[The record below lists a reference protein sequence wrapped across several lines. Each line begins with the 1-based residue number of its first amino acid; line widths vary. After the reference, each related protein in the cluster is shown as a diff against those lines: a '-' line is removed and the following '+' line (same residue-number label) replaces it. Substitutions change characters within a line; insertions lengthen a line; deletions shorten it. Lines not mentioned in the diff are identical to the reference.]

1 MKFPVQ
7 AAATAPGE
15 TDLLWKRL
23 DPEGFAMPD
32 DTAVMSADLH
42 YLSIAEAARLIEQRR
57 LSPVELTQAY
67 LDRIATYDPQLNA
80 YLLVTADRA
89 LEAARAAEAEIAAGR
104 YRGPM
109 HGIPF
114 ALKDIYC
121 TAGIR
126 TTCHSRTRAD
136 YVPASDATTVTKL
149 YEAGAVLLGKLA
161 THEFAHGGPSFDLPW
176 PAARN
181 PWNREH
187 FTGGSS
193 SGSGAAVAA
202 GLAPGSLGSDTG
214 GSIRNP
220 AALCGLVGLKPTY
233 GLVSRSGVY
242 TNSFSYDHAGPM
254 TWTVE
259 DCAIMLQAIVGHDVR
274 DPASA
279 TRPVPDY
286 RAGLSDGVKG
296 LRIGVLRHLYEED
309 VPVAASLTAALE
321 QAYDVLRGLGA
332 SVEDARVRPA
342 ADYHAVKITG
352 AESEL
357 LAVHEPVLRARLNDF
372 GADFL
377 GRALGALLISGAD
390 YMQASRQRRV
400 MIAEMAPLYDR
411 FDVLVTAGPGPAARL
426 DSWRTINF
434 WQRSSVTTP
443 FNVTGGPALVQ
454 CIGFTD
460 DGLPLSMQ
468 VVGRPFADAMVLRV
482 AKAYEDATP
491 WRRRRP
497 VLEAGAAPL
506 PAPAVPEP
514 AKAEISRMRRDE
526 IAVMCKRRGLTVP
539 ERHFAQLCATAPYV
553 DEMVGH
559 LGRSWDFMDEPAS
572 VFRF

>member
-1 MKFPVQ
+1 
-7 AAATAPGE
+7 
-15 TDLLWKRL
+15 
-23 DPEGFAMPD
+23 MPR
-32 DTAVMSADLH
+32 AVADLH
-42 YLSIAEAARLIEQRR
+42 HLSIAEAARLIERR
-57 LSPVELTQAY
+57 QLSPVDLTQAY
-67 LDRIATYDPQLNA
+67 LDRIQTYDAQLNA

-89 LEAARAAEAEIAAGR
+89 LEAARAAEAEIAAGH

-126 TTCHSRTRAD
+126 TTCHSRTRQD
-136 YVPASDATTVTKL
+136 YVPNFDAATVTRL
-149 YEAGAVLLGKLA
+149 YQAGAVLLGKLS

-187 FTGGSS
+187 ATGGSS
-193 SGSGAAVAA
+193 SGSGASVAA
-202 GLAPGSLGSDTG
+202 ALAPGSLGSDTG

-242 TNSFSYDHAGPM
+242 TNSYSYDTAGPM

-259 DCAIMLQAIVGHDVR
+259 DCAIMLQTIAGHDPK

-279 TRPVPDY
+279 GHAVPDY
-286 RAGLSDGVKG
+286 RAELSAGVKG

-309 VPVAASLTAALE
+309 VPVPASLKAALE

-332 SVEDARVRPA
+332 VIEDARIRPA
-342 ADYHAVKITG
+342 SDYHAVKITG

-357 LAVHEPVLRARLNDF
+357 FAVHEPVLRQRLNDF

-390 YMQASRQRRV
+390 YVQASRQRRA
-400 MIAEMAPLYDR
+400 MIAEMAPLYQKY
-411 FDVLVTAGPGPAARL
+411 DVLLTAGPGPAARL
-426 DSWRTINF
+426 DAWRTLNF
-434 WQRSSVTTP
+434 WQKSSVTTP
-443 FNVTGGPALVQ
+443 FNVTGGPALAQ

-468 VVGRPFADAMVLRV
+468 VAGRPFADAMVLRV

-497 VLEAGAAPL
+497 VLEAGAPPL
-506 PAPAVPEP
+506 PAPPVPEP

-539 ERHFAQLCATAPYV
+539 EKHFEQLCATAPYV
-553 DEMVGH
+553 EEMVGH
-559 LGRSWDFMDEPAS
+559 LGRSWDFTDEPS
-572 VFRF
+572 NVFQFGG

>member
-1 MKFPVQ
+1 
-7 AAATAPGE
+7 
-15 TDLLWKRL
+15 
-23 DPEGFAMPD
+23 MPD
-32 DTAVMSADLH
+32 DAAPPSTDLH
-42 YLSIAEAARLIEQRR
+42 YLSITEAARLIRQRR
-57 LSPVELTQAY
+57 LSPVDLTQAY
-67 LDRIATYDPQLNA
+67 LSRIERFDAQLNA
-80 YLLVTADRA
+80 YLLVTADQA
-89 LEAARAAEAEIAAGR
+89 LEQARRAEAEIAAGH

-136 YVPASDATTVTKL
+136 YVPGFDATTVAKL
-149 YEAGAVLLGKLA
+149 YEAGAVLLGKLS

-193 SGSGAAVAA
+193 SGSGASVAA

-242 TNSFSYDHAGPM
+242 TNSFSYDHAGP
-254 TWTVE
+254 TTRTVD
-259 DCAIMLQAIVGHDVR
+259 DCAIMLQAIAGHDPR

-279 TRPVPDY
+279 GRPVPDY
-286 RAGLSDGVKG
+286 RAGLSAGLKG
-296 LRIGVLRHLYEED
+296 LRIGILRHLYEDD
-309 VPVAASLTAALE
+309 VPVPTALKAALE
-321 QAYDVLRGLGA
+321 DAYDVLRRLGA
-332 SVEDARVRPA
+332 TIEDTRIRPA
-342 ADYHAVKITG
+342 SDYHAVKIIG

-357 LAVHEPVLRARLNDF
+357 LAVHEPVLRDRLNDF

-377 GRALGALLISGAD
+377 GRALGALLMSGPD
-390 YMQASRQRRV
+390 YVQASRQRRA

-411 FDVLVTAGPGPAARL
+411 YDVLITAGPGPAARL
-426 DSWRTINF
+426 DAWRTINF
-434 WQRSSVTTP
+434 WQRNSVTTP

-454 CIGFTD
+454 CIGFTE

-468 VVGRPFADAMVLRV
+468 VVGRPFADAVVLRV
-482 AKAYEDATP
+482 GKAYEDATP
-491 WRRRRP
+491 WRQRRP
-497 VLEAGAAPL
+497 ALDPGAAPL
-506 PAPAVPEP
+506 PAPPVPP
-514 AKAEISRMRRDE
+514 LAKAEISQMRRDE
-526 IAVMCKRRGLTVP
+526 IAAMCKRRGLTVP
-539 ERHFAQLCATAPYV
+539 EKHFEQLCATAPYV
-553 DEMVGH
+553 EEMVGH
-559 LGRSWDFMDEPAS
+559 LGRSWDFTDEPAS
-572 VFRF
+572 VFQFGG

>member
-1 MKFPVQ
+1 
-7 AAATAPGE
+7 
-15 TDLLWKRL
+15 
-23 DPEGFAMPD
+23 MPD
-32 DTAVMSADLH
+32 DAPMTSTDLH
-42 YLSIAEAARLIEQRR
+42 FLTITEAARLIQQRR
-57 LSPVELTQAY
+57 LSPVDLTRAY
-67 LDRIATYDPQLNA
+67 LDRIDAIDPQLNA
-80 YLLVTADRA
+80 YLLVTADHA
-89 LEAARAAEAEIAAGR
+89 LAQARAAEAEITAGR

-126 TTCHSRTRAD
+126 TTCHSRTRTD
-136 YVPASDATTVTKL
+136 YVPAFDATTVAKL
-149 YEAGAVLLGKLA
+149 YQAGAVLLGKLS

-181 PWNREH
+181 PWHREH

-193 SGSGAAVAA
+193 SGSGASVAA

-233 GLVSRSGVY
+233 GLVSRFGVY

-259 DCAIMLQAIVGHDVR
+259 DCAIMLQAIAGHDPN

-279 TRPVPDY
+279 LRPVPDY
-286 RAGLSDGVKG
+286 RAELAGGVKG
-296 LRIGVLRHLYEED
+296 LRIGVLRHLYEDD
-309 VPVAASLTAALE
+309 VPVQASLRAALE
-321 QAYDVLRGLGA
+321 NAYDVLRGLGA
-332 SVEDARVRPA
+332 SIEDARIRPA

-352 AESEL
+352 AETEL
-357 LAVHEPVLRARLNDF
+357 FAVHEPVLRERLTDF

-377 GRALGALLISGAD
+377 GRVLGALLISGPD
-390 YMQASRQRRV
+390 YMQASRQRRI
-400 MIAEMAPLYDR
+400 MIAEMAPLYAKY
-411 FDVLVTAGPGPAARL
+411 DVLLTAGPGPAARL
-426 DSWRTINF
+426 DAWRTINF

-460 DGLPLSMQ
+460 EGLPLSMQ
-468 VVGRPFADAMVLRV
+468 LVGRPFADAMVMRV
-482 AKAYEDATP
+482 AKAYEDATS
-491 WRRRRP
+491 WRDPRP
-497 VLEAGAAPL
+497 VLRAGAAAL
-506 PAPAVPEP
+506 PAPPIPPP
-514 AKAEISRMRRDE
+514 ARADISEVRRGE
-526 IAVMCKRRGLTVP
+526 IAALCQRVGLTVP
-539 ERHFAQLCATAPYV
+539 ENHFEQLCATAPYV
-553 DEMVGH
+553 EEMVGH
-559 LGRSWDFMDEPAS
+559 LGRAWAFSDEPAS
-572 VFRF
+572 VFQFGGRDRSALPQ

>member
-1 MKFPVQ
+1 
-7 AAATAPGE
+7 
-15 TDLLWKRL
+15 
-23 DPEGFAMPD
+23 MPD
-32 DTAVMSADLH
+32 DAAVSSTDLH
-42 YLSIAEAARLIEQRR
+42 YLSITEAAHLIEQRR

-67 LDRIATYDPQLNA
+67 LDRIETFDPQLNA

-89 LEAARAAEAEIAAGR
+89 LEAARKAEAEIAAGN

-136 YVPASDATTVTKL
+136 YVPAFDATTVTKL
-149 YEAGAVLLGKLA
+149 HEAGAVLLGKLS

-187 FTGGSS
+187 ATGGSS
-193 SGSGAAVAA
+193 SGSGASVAA
-202 GLAPGSLGSDTG
+202 GLAAGSLGSDTG

-259 DCAIMLQAIVGHDVR
+259 DCAIMLQAIAGHDPK

-279 TRPVPDY
+279 GGTVPDY
-286 RAGLSDGVKG
+286 RATLSQGVKG

-309 VPVAASLTAALE
+309 VPVAASLKAALE

-332 SVEDARVRPA
+332 VIEDVRIRPA
-342 ADYHAVKITG
+342 VDYHAVKITG

-357 LAVHEPVLRARLNDF
+357 LAVHEPVLRKRLNDF

-377 GRALGALLISGAD
+377 GRALGALMISGAD

-400 MIAEMAPLYDR
+400 MIAEMAPLYSR
-411 FDVLVTAGPGPAARL
+411 YDVLLTAGPGPAARL
-426 DSWRTINF
+426 DAWRTINF

-443 FNVTGGPALVQ
+443 FNVTGSPALVQ

-497 VLEAGAAPL
+497 VLEAGAGPL
-506 PAPAVPEP
+506 PAPPVPEP
-514 AKAEISRMRRDE
+514 EKAEISRMRRDE

-539 ERHFAQLCATAPYV
+539 EKHFEQLCATVPYV
-553 DEMVGH
+553 EEMVGH
-559 LGRSWDFMDEPAS
+559 LGRSWEFTDEPAS
-572 VFRF
+572 VFQFGG

>member
-1 MKFPVQ
+1 
-7 AAATAPGE
+7 
-15 TDLLWKRL
+15 
-23 DPEGFAMPD
+23 MPD
-32 DTAVMSADLH
+32 DAAPSSTDLH
-42 YLSIAEAARLIEQRR
+42 FLSLTEAARLIETRR

-67 LDRIATYDPQLNA
+67 LDRIAAIDPQLNA
-80 YLLVTADRA
+80 YLLVTSDRA
-89 LEAARAAEAEIAAGR
+89 LDQAKVAEAEIAAGT

-136 YVPASDATTVTKL
+136 YVPAFDATTVTKL
-149 YEAGAVLLGKLA
+149 YESGAILLGKLS

-187 FTGGSS
+187 VTGGSS
-193 SGSGAAVAA
+193 SGSGASVSA
-202 GLAPGSLGSDTG
+202 GLAAGALGSDTG

-220 AALCGLVGLKPTY
+220 AALCGMVGLKPTY
-233 GLVSRSGVY
+233 GLVSRAGVY

-259 DCAIMLQAIVGHDVR
+259 DCAIMLQAIAGHDPK

-279 TRPVPDY
+279 GAPAPDF
-286 RAGLSDGVKG
+286 RAGLNAGVKG
-296 LRIGVLRHLYEED
+296 LRIGVIRHLYEDDIPTPE
-309 VPVAASLTAALE
+309 SLKAALE

-332 SVEDARVRPA
+332 VIEDVRIRPA
-342 ADYHAVKITG
+342 HDYHAVKITT

-357 LAVHEPVLRARLNDF
+357 YSVHEPVLRKRLNDF

-377 GRALGALLISGAD
+377 GRALGALLISGPD
-390 YMQASRQRRV
+390 YMQASRQRR
-400 MIAEMAPLYDR
+400 MIMAEMAPIYDR
-411 FDVLVTAGPGPAARL
+411 YDVLLTAGPGPAGRL
-426 DSWRTINF
+426 DAWRTLNF
-434 WQRSSVTTP
+434 WRNNNITAP

-468 VVGRPFADAMVLRV
+468 VVGRPFADGMVLRV

-491 WRRRRP
+491 WRARRP
-497 VLEAGAAPL
+497 ALAEGASPL
-506 PAPAVPEP
+506 PAPPVPP
-514 AKAEISRMRRDE
+514 AAKAEISQARRDE
-526 IAVMCKRRGLTVP
+526 IAAICKRAGLTVP
-539 ERHFAQLCATAPYV
+539 DNHFEQLCASAPYIE
-553 DEMVGH
+553 EMVGH
-559 LGRSWDFMDEPAS
+559 LNRSPKFHDEPAS
-572 VFRF
+572 VFVACG